1 MNREEEMSA
10 HRKHTFSARSARV
23 ALSALLPLVG
33 EFSLGAQLLQPREP
47 MPSFEVATIKPWRPS
62 ATISPEGAGTPRKVV
77 KEVPVGRA
85 VPVAERVHFIGQL
98 ELLIEAAY
106 RLPFSSDDRVLGGPD
121 WIRNES
127 DRYEL
132 TGKIDDA
139 HYAVIEKMSPAQQQ
153 EQVSL
158 MEQSLLADRFKFRAH
173 IETREMQRC
182 ALVVAKGGSK
192 LQRAQGDAESRLSL
206 VRNGQENELRA
217 AAVSIEELARSPFL
231 RIDKRQIVDTTGLQ
245 GKFNFTLK
253 FRARGNADFG
263 GTQDDGDAPELPTA
277 LQEQLGL
284 KLVPESGAVEVI
296 VIDHIE
302 RPSEN

>member
-1 MNREEEMSA
+1 MSLQTTKPQTPA
-10 HRKHTFSARSARV
+10 V
-23 ALSALLPLVG
+23 ALN
-33 EFSLGAQLLQPREP
+33 
-47 MPSFEVATIKPWRPS
+47 
-62 ATISPEGAGTPRKVV
+62 
-77 KEVPVGRA
+77 
-85 VPVAERVHFIGQL
+85 
-98 ELLIEAAY
+98 
-106 RLPFSSDDRVLGGPD
+106 D
-121 WIRNES
+121 
-127 DRYEL
+127 
-132 TGKIDDA
+132 
-139 HYAVIEKMSPAQQQ
+139 SPAG
-153 EQVSL
+153 
-158 MEQSLLADRFKFRAH
+158 LLAWIVEKRRAWSD
-173 IETREMQRC
+173 C
-182 ALVVAKGGSK
+182 KG
-192 LQRAQGDAESRLSL
+192 DVESRLSL

-253 FRARGNADFG
+253 FRGRGNADIG